1 MGGSPEGGA
10 ALEEALTAMFGSAA
24 NVEEVCFVSVAA
36 DGRCAEVKR
45 SATALS
51 SHGSLI
57 LVDFRVDVEFGRPT
71 NVTDVLATVEQL
83 ESGSEAAL
91 GEFAIEFE
99 ATFARLD
106 LPVQVLNVL
115 QTPQPPQAHTSITSA
130 LPSES
135 SSKTDEPDDD
145 AIALIA
151 GLAAGAALLLFG
163 LVFGVI
169 LVRWRRKAERASEPA
184 GEDARVDSP
193 YDAVVLPDEA
203 MGTPVKIMKVEP
215 VSDEFETPC
224 GDGTVQFGDAEEM
237 TNRDACAALDEYVCK
252 DARCAISSDSLSTCI
267 DSQPLDGVLSQSSL
281 VPESEWDKTSKFE
294 SHRPGIP
301 HSEPAQKT

>member
-45 SATALS
+45 LATALS
-51 SHGSLI
+51 SQGSLI
-57 LVDFRVDVEFGRPT
+57 LVEFRVDVEFGRPT

-115 QTPQPPQAHTSITSA
+115 QTPQPPQTDASITSA

-145 AIALIA
+145 AIGLIA

-169 LVRWRRKAERASEPA
+169 LVRCRRKAERASEPA
-184 GEDARVDSP
+184 GEDARADSP

-203 MGTPVKIMKVEP
+203 MGMPVKIMKVEP

-224 GDGTVQFGDAEEM
+224 GDGTVQLGDAEEM
-237 TNRDACAALDEYVCK
+237 TVRDACAALDENVCK
-252 DARCAISSDSLSTCI
+252 GASCAISSESLSTCI
-267 DSQPLDGVLSQSSL
+267 DSQPLDGALSQSSL
-281 VPESEWDKTSKFE
+281 VPESEWDNTSN
-294 SHRPGIP
+294 
-301 HSEPAQKT
+301 A

>member
-115 QTPQPPQAHTSITSA
+115 QTPQPPQTDASITSA

-145 AIALIA
+145 AIGLIA

-163 LVFGVI
+163 LVSGVI
-169 LVRWRRKAERASEPA
+169 LVRCRRKAERASEPA
-184 GEDARVDSP
+184 GEDARADSP
-193 YDAVVLPDEA
+193 YDAIVLPDEA
-203 MGTPVKIMKVEP
+203 MGMPVKIMKVEP
-215 VSDEFETPC
+215 VSDEVETPC
-224 GDGTVQFGDAEEM
+224 DDSTVQFGDAEEM
-237 TNRDACAALDEYVCK
+237 TIRDACAALDEYVCK
-252 DARCAISSDSLSTCI
+252 GARCAISSDSLSTCI
-267 DSQPLDGVLSQSSL
+267 DSQPLDGALSQSSL
-281 VPESEWDKTSKFE
+281 VPESEWDKTSE
-294 SHRPGIP
+294 V
-301 HSEPAQKT
+301 